1 MKPYQ
6 IGEQIGP
13 YRITARLPQGGMAMV
28 YIARP
33 LPGHTGPPEVA
44 LKVADETYNDFLK
57 YEIEMLQRLRHPA
70 ILRLLPIASRA
81 SMDTVSLVYNAKVEP
96 RNPQSPYYIVMEY
109 MRGGSLENLIEQ
121 MAPLSPV
128 ASTHIALRIA
138 DALDYMHTR
147 HIVHLDIK
155 PSNILLRERLS
166 RWSSASPEVVI
177 SDFGIAQFIGGTR
190 YMRQL
195 GTTGYTPPECLL
207 EGIRPHPQHDVYAL
221 GVMLYRMLTGR
232 MPFDGPVLSPGVS
245 LPTESYPTR
254 LNPAISPELEAVV
267 LQAIATD
274 YKQRYPSMR
283 HMQHAL
289 HRLPEA
295 RKPARVKLP
304 FIQGVPDSV
313 VYSISGAVLALFVI
327 LAVVL
332 GMSVLIDQ
340 QPREHEAPARQE
352 SGEQMEQMTSET
364 IPLEIVGALWAEA
377 SGHASHSEYVLM
389 CPAQQGCLH
398 DV

>member
-1 MKPYQ
+1 
-6 IGEQIGP
+6 
-13 YRITARLPQGGMAMV
+13 
-28 YIARP
+28 
-33 LPGHTGPPEVA
+33 
-44 LKVADETYNDFLK
+44 
-57 YEIEMLQRLRHPA
+57 
-70 ILRLLPIASRA
+70 
-81 SMDTVSLVYNAKVEP
+81 
-96 RNPQSPYYIVMEY
+96 
-109 MRGGSLENLIEQ
+109 
-121 MAPLSPV
+121 
-128 ASTHIALRIA
+128 
-138 DALDYMHTR
+138 
-147 HIVHLDIK
+147 
-155 PSNILLRERLS
+155 
-166 RWSSASPEVVI
+166 
-177 SDFGIAQFIGGTR
+177 
-190 YMRQL
+190 
-195 GTTGYTPPECLL
+195 
-207 EGIRPHPQHDVYAL
+207 
-221 GVMLYRMLTGR
+221 